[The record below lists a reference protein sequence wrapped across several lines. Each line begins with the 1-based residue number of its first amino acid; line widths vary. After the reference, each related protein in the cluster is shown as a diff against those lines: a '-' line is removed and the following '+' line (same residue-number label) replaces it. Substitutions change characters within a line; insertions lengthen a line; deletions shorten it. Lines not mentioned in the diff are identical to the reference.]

1 MKFRTTAIAMAVAG
15 TVAAPVAVQ
24 AGADEM
30 YASARVGIEYLD
42 SGDTADLNVRSVA
55 SRFGA
60 RGETDLGNGLTG
72 FGRYEWGVDFNDG
85 ADGSSI
91 SSRHRYVGLKGDF
104 GSALVGRTY
113 HTFYNFVVG
122 GTDVPWVGSGFNQ
135 VAYVGRTDKGLT
147 YRGGSD
153 AFDFGATVYM
163 EMKKMR
169 LTYTKSAPASLS
181 ATT

>member
-1 MKFRTTAIAMAVAG
+1 MAVAG

-147 YRGGSD
+147 YRG
-153 AFDFGATVYM
+153 
-163 EMKKMR
+163 MKKMR